1 MRARRFVLVVA
12 AALGVAVLPT
22 TSASAGGGWSTPERS
37 AYVPAQVAVVK
48 GTFWEGTT
56 GEAIAGGPYIAYL
69 LPANRWIQGHRVPE
83 SAIPVGEVMIDRM
96 DGDGFLARVEFRV
109 PDLPAGLYH
118 IQYCTDPCTGYT
130 VVGLGDLIGS
140 ESFAIGATVAEGRLL
155 MLAHNLRSRIGE
167 VTYRLRRQTAAQVRG
182 VERELTAARGL
193 QTIAEVRVRELT
205 ETLRTTQTALE
216 AERSTVATAFVIASG
231 LVLIVIALLVMF
243 VATARR
249 LRAARFDTELQSMAH
264 GPTLVDSTS

>member
-1 MRARRFVLVVA
+1 MHVRRFALLVA
-12 AALGVAVLPT
+12 AALGVAIPT

-37 AYVPAQVAVVK
+37 AYVPAQVAIVQ
-48 GTFWEGTT
+48 GTFWQDTT

-83 SAIPVGEVMIDRM
+83 SAIPVGQVMIDRM
-96 DGDGFLARVEFRV
+96 DGDVFLARVEFRV

-118 IQYCTDPCTGYT
+118 IQYCNDPCTGY
-130 VVGLGDLIGS
+130 GIGDLIGS
-140 ESFAIGATVAEGRLL
+140 ESFAIGATLAEGRLL
-155 MLAHNLRSRIGE
+155 MLAQQLRSRIDE
-167 VTYRLRRQTAAQVRG
+167 VTYRLRREAAAQVRG

-205 ETLRTTQTALE
+205 QTLRTTRTALE
-216 AERSTVATAFVIASG
+216 AERSTVATAFVVASG

-243 VATARR
+243 AVTARR
-249 LRAARFDTELQSMAH
+249 LRAARFDTELLSMTD
-264 GPTLVDSTS
+264 GPTLVDSTG